1 MIKAMLLRIGVLLCC
16 CFLPVALLAETNNP
30 NPPAPHYLK
39 PPELVIPHTNTQ
51 PTETKPS
58 NTPALQHDEPKPI
71 DKYVW
76 LSRMKELLPTQLC
89 GTDEYFLKCFDID
102 QAGCKQFSE
111 IYLTACLDQIAP
123 KLPTKLSTADGQKWG
138 QMMGRCTH
146 DLFNKFMAD
155 KKKTLPECADVT
167 KLKSPSPKT

>member
-1 MIKAMLLRIGVLLCC
+1 MLLKIGVLLCC
-16 CFLPVALLAETNNP
+16 CFIPVALLAETNNP
-30 NPPAPHYLK
+30 NPPAPYSLK
-39 PPELVIPHTNTQ
+39 SESVKKQTDPK
-51 PTETKPS
+51 PTETKLN
-58 NTPALQHDEPKPI
+58 NTPALQHEPKPI

-76 LSRMKELLPTQLC
+76 LSRMKELLPAQLC
-89 GTDEYFLKCFDID
+89 GSDEYFLKCFDID

-123 KLPTKLSTADGQKWG
+123 KLPTKLSTIDGQKWG

-155 KKKTLPECADVT
+155 KKKTLPECTNVG
-167 KLKSPSPKT
+167 KIKSPTSKT

>member
-16 CFLPVALLAETNNP
+16 CFLPVALLAETNNS
-30 NPPAPHYLK
+30 NPPAPHSLK
-39 PPELVIPHTNTQ
+39 PPKLVEQQTNSRS
-51 PTETKPS
+51 TETAPS
-58 NTPALQHDEPKPI
+58 NTPTLNHEPKPI

-76 LSRMKELLPTQLC
+76 LSRMKELLPAQLC
-89 GTDEYFLKCFDID
+89 GADEYFLKCFDIE
-102 QAGCKQFSE
+102 QASCKQFSE

-123 KLPTKLSTADGQKWG
+123 KLPAKLSTTDGQKWG

-155 KKKTLPECADVT
+155 KKKALPECTDVS